1 MAAAGVWKIV
11 PDDGQD
17 GGDVMFGLYLP
28 KSWESIIKIKFPL
41 ITTTYHELFYFA
53 FDFN

>member
-28 KSWESIIKIKFPL
+28 KSWESIIKIKFEIL
-41 ITTTYHELFYFA
+41 ILIPT
-53 FDFN
+53 NNNNVS